1 MSDKLKISFII
12 FILALLPFLLMA
24 NNKIL
29 EDVSIRR
36 NIDLQVINLL
46 KTNNIQEDTTLYEYN
61 FRIAETK
68 DDVDN
73 EGYTKQF
80 FEITKGEKN
89 HIWAYK
95 ISNGTD
101 VKYIRIIDK
110 PNTSYELSTN
120 YSLNNSFV
128 AMSVVYVLYLFY
140 LYSFAFKRKVS
151 FKTIFGSGFMYFVS
165 CSLTPIM
172 IGTFTYTNGITDS
185 NLLKVAVLNQFLFI
199 AFFNATMVK
208 YFNDL
213 FRISSLEE
221 RWLILKSPLI
231 KVVSRKFGSVIE
243 KKEQG
248 YNFLVA
254 TPKEIQKSPSL
265 ILNMFS

>member
-1 MSDKLKISFII
+1 MSDKLKISFAI
-12 FILALLPFLLMA
+12 FILTLLPFLLMA
-24 NNKIL
+24 NNKVL
-29 EDVSIRR
+29 EDTAIRR
-36 NIDLQVINLL
+36 NIDSQVINLL
-46 KTNNIQEDTTLYEYN
+46 KTNNIQEDTALYEYN

-73 EGYTKQF
+73 EGYTKHF

-89 HIWAYK
+89 HLWAYK

-110 PNTSYELSTN
+110 PNTFYELSTN

-140 LYSFAFKRKVS
+140 LYSFAFKRKVA
-151 FKTIFGSGFMYFVS
+151 FKTVFGSGFMYFGF
-165 CSLTPIM
+165 CALTPIM
-172 IGTFTYTNGITDS
+172 IGAFTYTNEITNS
-185 NLLKVAVLNQFLFI
+185 NLLKTAVLNQFLFV

-213 FRISSLEE
+213 YKIASSEE
-221 RWLILKSPLI
+221 
-231 KVVSRKFGSVIE
+231 
-243 KKEQG
+243 
-248 YNFLVA
+248 
-254 TPKEIQKSPSL
+254 EIDV
-265 ILNMFS
+265 